1 MSEEKL
7 SWKKTKMFALDK
19 RFEIKRENTFISFV
33 TDKNN
38 RMSWDIPNVF
48 LEWFWKKAQEEER
61 EKWKKAVEF
70 FKKYQYVPEYF
81 IRQNPKYLKQVLNV
95 CLCKNKKDLSKLKKG
110 AIVLYDTW
118 LFELASKDLVKG

>member
-7 SWKKTKMFALDK
+7 SWEEMMATEPDLIGFNSNSVK
-19 RFEIKRENTFISFV
+19 RIVERAI
-33 TDKNN
+33 
-38 RMSWDIPNVF
+38 
-48 LEWFWKKAQEEER
+48 EEER